1 MANIGRMIGVNIY
14 ALIQKK
20 NIEIETFMVKMN
32 YSIKDIWNIIEGKV
46 ILSPSE
52 LDKIAD
58 LLGTTKEHLMEQ
70 RSDVN
75 VPELQYMKE
84 FSNPNNLDR
93 IIDLMDEYVEC
104 LEAI

>member
-1 MANIGRMIGVNIY
+1 M
-14 ALIQKK
+14 
-20 NIEIETFMVKMN
+20 
-32 YSIKDIWNIIEGKV
+32 